1 MTTQTAGNISPPVST
16 HASAWIT
23 WLPLAIVPVA
33 AVAVRDRLAPWVFMW
48 ALAVALYAALK
59 WASWWR
65 SAARKQ
71 APAWRSLGY
80 LVAWP
85 GMDADSF
92 LDGSRRVEKPTP
104 WGWGWALSK
113 TILGVALLWVFAP
126 RVPGTEP
133 LLRGWIGLVG
143 MVLIAHFGT
152 FHVVALLWRALGVD
166 AVPIMAAP
174 IGSTSLSEF
183 WGQRWNLGFRQLGHD
198 LIFRRLH
205 GRIGAGNAGF
215 LVFVASGLIHDF
227 VISYPARGGYGLPT
241 AYFMLQGVGVSL
253 ERSRFGKQLGLRRGL
268 RGWLFTALFTAGPA
282 FWLFHP
288 PFVRNVALP
297 FMRVIGA
304 G

>member
-1 MTTQTAGNISPPVST
+1 MNSPTTSSVRSQGVTASGW
-16 HASAWIT
+16 AA
-23 WLPLAIVPVA
+23 WLPSAVVPIA
-33 AVAVRDRLAPWVFMW
+33 AVAVRNRLPPWLFMW
-48 ALAVALYAALK
+48 ALALALYAALK

-65 SAARKQ
+65 SEARRQ
-71 APAWRSLGY
+71 APAGRSLGY

-92 LDGSRRVEKPTP
+92 LDNSRQVTAPAP
-104 WGWGWALSK
+104 SDWLWAFSK
-113 TILGVALLWVFAP
+113 TIAGVVLLWLVAR

-133 LLRGWIGLVG
+133 LLRGWVGLLG
-143 MVLIAHFGT
+143 MVLIAHFGM
-152 FHVVALLWRALGVD
+152 FHVVALLWRRRRVD

-174 IGSTSLSEF
+174 VRSTSLGEF

-198 LIFRRLH
+198 LIFQPLH
-205 GRIGAGNAGF
+205 GRVGAGTAGF

-241 AYFMLQGVGVSL
+241 AYFVLQGVGVSF
-253 ERSRFGKQLGLRRGL
+253 ERSRFGKRLGLRRGV

-288 PFVRNVALP
+288 PFVRNVVLP
-297 FMRVIGA
+297 FMRAIGA